1 MRASPALNSIA
12 HTGVE
17 KAHIHGCGHSDHS
30 MAMHMA
36 NDLSLNSNHEI
47 MTVLAALQSL
57 LTVTIML
64 LLILLHGF
72 LCR

>member
-1 MRASPALNSIA
+1 MHTFHTVKTTSHIDVVKALI
-12 HTGVE
+12 
-17 KAHIHGCGHSDHS
+17 HSDHS
-30 MAMHMA
+30 MTAHVAHGM
-36 NDLSLNSNHEI
+36 SLGSNHEI

-57 LTVTIML
+57 LNAMIML